1 MSESNEVRNRPFGLI
16 AILVAVTLIADLITK
31 QIALANF
38 SPADPVSALG
48 GFLKFTRIT
57 NSGAAFS
64 LGEEMTW
71 LFSTVKLVVIIAVLW
86 LSRRVRAP
94 IWAVIFGLLVGGASG
109 NLVDRVF
116 RPPSPFQGG
125 VIDWIQLPNWPVF
138 NIADM
143 AVVCGGALAIWA
155 SFRGINLDGSI
166 ETKKAESENSGGRKP
181 EGDKFENGK
190 AREKEKS

>member
-1 MSESNEVRNRPFGLI
+1 MSELNEQGNRQFGLI
-16 AILVAVTLIADLITK
+16 AILAAVSLIVDLITK

-38 SPADPVSALG
+38 SPADPVSTLG

-64 LGEEMTW
+64 LGEEETW
-71 LFSTVKLVVIIAVLW
+71 LFTTTKLVVIIAVLW
-86 LSRRVRAP
+86 ISRRVRVP

-116 RPPSPFQGG
+116 RPPSPFQGE

-166 ETKKAESENSGGRKP
+166 ETKKAESENSGGRKS
-181 EGDKFENGK
+181 EDGK
-190 AREKEKS
+190 TREKEKS